1 MNWNW
6 SGIYAMIG
14 PAGVMLILVACA
26 GVYLALKSY
35 VFLFLVRRDFHR
47 IFPELERDDVS
58 GECMDYQGDN
68 PLICIVRDIVQT
80 HSSHSED
87 IRAEIAYLFH
97 RNFEQFTRE
106 ICYLRLISV
115 LSPLMG
121 LLGTILGM
129 VTVFQTIGENAAPTS
144 FSGFDAS
151 APS

>member
-58 GECMDYQGDN
+58 GECMDYQG
-68 PLICIVRDIVQT
+68 
-80 HSSHSED
+80 
-87 IRAEIAYLFH
+87 
-97 RNFEQFTRE
+97 
-106 ICYLRLISV
+106 
-115 LSPLMG
+115 G
-121 LLGTILGM
+121 
-129 VTVFQTIGENAAPTS
+129 
-144 FSGFDAS
+144 
-151 APS
+151 